1 MAQEE
6 RADAARLL
14 RGFERRFLAAR
25 ALRSFP
31 WQSLEE
37 KLRDSSGSEL
47 LLDILQKHE
56 AVHTEP
62 LDELYQALA
71 EVLTAEDP
79 THCHRSYLLTCCI
92 VLKRSS
98 PWLGSCGSS
107 PPAGRTSGLLM
118 PTLPSPSATRR
129 RASCS
134 PRSWARL
141 GSRGKRCLV
150 MTRNC
155 FPTKSTRRWR
165 F

>member
-1 MAQEE
+1 MAPEE

-47 LLDILQKHE
+47 LLDILQK
-56 AVHTEP
+56 
-62 LDELYQALA
+62 
-71 EVLTAEDP
+71 
-79 THCHRSYLLTCCI
+79 TCCI

-107 PPAGRTSGLLM
+107 RPARRTSGLLM

-134 PRSWARL
+134 PRSWAGL

-150 MTRNC
+150 TTRNC
-155 FPTKSTRRWR
+155 FPTKSTQKW
-165 F
+165 

>member
-1 MAQEE
+1 MAQEQ

-47 LLDILQKHE
+47 LLDILQK
-56 AVHTEP
+56 
-62 LDELYQALA
+62 
-71 EVLTAEDP
+71 
-79 THCHRSYLLTCCI
+79 TCCI

-98 PWLGSCGSS
+98 PWLGSCGNS

-155 FPTKSTRRWR
+155 FPMKSTRRWR

>member
-47 LLDILQKHE
+47 LLDILQK
-56 AVHTEP
+56 
-62 LDELYQALA
+62 
-71 EVLTAEDP
+71 
-79 THCHRSYLLTCCI
+79 TCCI